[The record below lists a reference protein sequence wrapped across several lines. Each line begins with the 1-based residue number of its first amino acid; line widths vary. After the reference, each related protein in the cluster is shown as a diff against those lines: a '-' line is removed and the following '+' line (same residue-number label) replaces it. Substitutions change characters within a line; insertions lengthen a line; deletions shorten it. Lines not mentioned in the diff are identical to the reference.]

1 MHSLRVQNKNVIV
14 AVTEPEPVPE
24 PAPEPVPEAVPVPI
38 LEPLAELVP
47 EQMVE
52 AQELPSAHSLEVA
65 REPSLQDTSTASA
78 EEDQLPIPEGQA
90 PPEDEPEQAPVAQV
104 PRGAARLDVACVGSA
119 SAVYGRLRTVHHG
132 GAGRT
137 RRLQP
142 KSCGQLLRRAPAVV
156 AQRQHKQLDPQQ
168 LLADFIIAKN
178 IPSNTSVAHFS

>member
-104 PRGAARLDVACVGSA
+104 GLAAATVA
-119 SAVYGRLRTVHHG
+119 
-132 GAGRT
+132 
-137 RRLQP
+137 
-142 KSCGQLLRRAPAVV
+142 
-156 AQRQHKQLDPQQ
+156 
-168 LLADFIIAKN
+168 
-178 IPSNTSVAHFS
+178 